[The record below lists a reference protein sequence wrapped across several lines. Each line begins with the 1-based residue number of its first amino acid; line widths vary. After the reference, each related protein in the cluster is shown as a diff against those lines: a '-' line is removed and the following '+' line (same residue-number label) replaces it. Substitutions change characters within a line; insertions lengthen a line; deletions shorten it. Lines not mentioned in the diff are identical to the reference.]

1 MYQPTLDRVSVKI
14 SQLWTD
20 CRLRCQSSIDQE
32 LIEISTKGQSMGIG
46 CHDRKSFGHLAYQ
59 LPLSDILEVHVIYSN
74 LKLNIQCTSL
84 FPHSKFTFTMDGW
97 HQLTNFSDLIYL

>member
-46 CHDRKSFGHLAYQ
+46 CHDRKSLVTSWKYMYF
-59 LPLSDILEVHVIYSN
+59 ILI
-74 LKLNIQCTSL
+74 
-84 FPHSKFTFTMDGW
+84 
-97 HQLTNFSDLIYL
+97 